1 MKKILTLTLLLFVF
15 TTVFGQSKEEKK
27 LINWYNKDLKSDK
40 MFGVSTEK
48 SYKEL
53 LKNKVSRPVVVA
65 VIDGGTDINHEDL
78 KGNIWTNPDEIPG
91 NGIDDDK
98 NGYID
103 DIHGWNFIGN
113 PKGENVKQ
121 DNLEVTR
128 LYRELDAKYKDAD
141 SNKVGNTDEFRLYKK
156 VKEVYQKKLDESAG
170 ESGMVQSGME
180 LKHADSLVKAYLNK
194 PEYTM
199 KDLKKLDKAPADVAE
214 SAEKLMV
221 WLMFGIK
228 AEDLTGYA
236 DQVNSELNY
245 HYNLDFDSRSIVGDD
260 YKDNSNR
267 IYGNNDVI
275 GPDPGHGTFV
285 AGEIGAVRNNRLGA
299 DGIAANVQLMVVR
312 VVPDGDERDK
322 DVANGIRYAIE
333 NGAKVINM
341 SFGKAFSPQKKF
353 VDDVLPLADKYD
365 VLLVHAAG
373 NDSEDNDV
381 VDNYPANKSADGTIL
396 TSNWLTVGASAMSLN
411 DDLVADFSN
420 YGKKTVD
427 VFAPGVDLWG
437 LKPGNRYG
445 TASGTSMASPVVAGI
460 AAVIRSYY
468 PQLSAKEV
476 KDIIMQSAIKTD
488 QMVQQPSDSY
498 KKIKI
503 PFNELSVSGGVA
515 NLYNALL
522 QAEQLAAGKKQN

>member
-1 MKKILTLTLLLFVF
+1 MKKIVALALAFIVF
-15 TTVFGQSKEEKK
+15 STAFAQSKEEKK
-27 LINWYNKDLKSDK
+27 LVNWHNKDLQSNKII
-40 MFGVSTEK
+40 GVSTEK
-48 SYKEL
+48 AYKEL
-53 LKNKVSRPVVVA
+53 LKNKISQPVIVA

-78 KGNIWTNPDEIPG
+78 KSNIWTNTDEIPG

-98 NGYID
+98 NGYVD

-113 PKGENVKQ
+113 SKGENVDK

-128 LYRELDAKYKDAD
+128 LYKELDAKYKDAD
-141 SNKVGNTDEFRLYKK
+141 PDLIKDKKEFELYEK
-156 VKEVYQKKLDESAG
+156 VKAVYAKKYG
-170 ESGMVQSGME
+170 ESLDNSGMAQSGQE
-180 LKHADSLVKAYLNK
+180 LKEADSIVKAYLK
-194 PEYTM
+194 KDDYTI
-199 KDLKKLDKAPADVAE
+199 KDLKKLSKAPENVAE
-214 SAEKLMV
+214 SAEKLTV

-228 AEDLTGYA
+228 ASDLVGYSE
-236 DQVNSELNY
+236 QINSELNY

-285 AGEIGAVRNNRLGA
+285 AGEIGAVRNNGMGA
-299 DGIAANVQLMVVR
+299 DGIANNVKLMIVR

-353 VDDVLPLADKYD
+353 VDEVLPLADKYD

-381 VDNYPANKSADGTIL
+381 VDNFPGNIGDDGKPITQ
-396 TSNWLTVGASAMSLN
+396 NWLTVGASSMSIG
-411 DDLVADFSN
+411 DDLAGNFSN
-420 YGKKTVD
+420 YGQKTVD

-437 LKPGNRYG
+437 LKPHNRYE
-445 TASGTSMASPVVAGI
+445 TASGTSMASPVVAGV

-468 PQLSAKEV
+468 PQLSALEV
-476 KDIIMQSAIKTD
+476 KDIIMRSVTKIDET
-488 QMVQQPSDSY
+488 VQKPVEFGKGERVNFST
-498 KKIKI
+498 
-503 PFNELSVSGGVA
+503 LCVTGGIV
-515 NLYNALL
+515 NLYNALIL
-522 QAEQLAAGKKQN
+522 AEQMAAAKK